1 MEVELSE
8 EDFLHAMDANMLVY
22 LLSLEQMTHPLR
34 QTRIEKD
41 NLALQWNR
49 IRRGKQVLQ
58 VLWGSNDEFYF
69 LERHQILEHGLDEGF
84 VARFDL
90 ATFAHEIF
98 TPALDLDRCKRG
110 LAGFTTI
117 FLSEETSLSDDS
129 QRPLRVIFS
138 QLVAIILAL
147 HVTRQMATSSKRVTT
162 RSIQDLCNT
171 NTIPQL
177 SRLSGMAVAPIVEVA
192 TRVSNDDE
200 QLLSLYGNTLK
211 LIKNQ
216 IKSTLQSHAPV
227 TCQEYVQDC
236 MQHRESEMSELYR
249 DKQDSDNDKYQN
261 EVWFPSQ
268 SQQDEGEKQS
278 SYPSPEVSV
287 TDEAP
292 DEILGEASDEIPDE
306 ALDEAPEDDQLMKS
320 QDERLDDQME
330 INHSQNSMQYTPTT
344 KMSYPSQDP
353 PRKLTRTRETG
364 VSSKNALQRTTD
376 SKSNSSSNAESDF
389 VPPKLEKRSSQVF
402 DDEDAYLTDPDNATD
417 PLRSQGAGEGPST
430 DRDTSATHPAVRQPV
445 VKKPRRMNRP
455 WTYEEESRLR
465 SLVPLFLYQEDH
477 FSIKPRTVKWS
488 KLKSHDEKNGNVLRH
503 RTQVMLK
510 DKYRELT
517 DNGRHRALVSE
528 RNRSRNANANADNPL

>member
-1 MEVELSE
+1 
-8 EDFLHAMDANMLVY
+8 MDANMLVY

-138 QLVAIILAL
+138 QLVAI
-147 HVTRQMATSSKRVTT
+147 
-162 RSIQDLCNT
+162 
-171 NTIPQL
+171 
-177 SRLSGMAVAPIVEVA
+177 APIVEVA